1 MTLLLRFGE
10 FILCFLQLLLEGRV
24 GMQGRHHRRATKSHS
39 AVAPVSGSAT
49 GVTSTDSEARD
60 ERRGI
65 RGFLQLL
72 LEGRVGMQGR
82 HHRRAD
88 YPRRIDVAL
97 PMIAAD
103 NPAFAQLIA
112 AFENFVLP
120 LRIDLRQYQR

>member
-10 FILCFLQLLLEGRV
+10 FILC
-24 GMQGRHHRRATKSHS
+24 
-39 AVAPVSGSAT
+39 
-49 GVTSTDSEARD
+49 
-60 ERRGI
+60 
-65 RGFLQLL
+65 FLQLL

-103 NPAFAQLIA
+103 NPAMSWAKAGLSA
-112 AFENFVLP
+112 NDS
-120 LRIDLRQYQR
+120 RR